1 MEDLIRKISIK
12 NQKEGFLLRS
22 PAEINEIEK
31 FEKKIGFKHPKDFLN
46 FYQICNGFECTDDIF
61 NFLSLS
67 DIIEDNTNFKNNWFY
82 FSEYMIYSDMWG
94 LRKTKSGEFEIFN
107 GSYPS
112 FTLSHSLVEFLER
125 FLKGNVFE
133 NEGLY
138 DWFEEIKKS
147 S

>member
-82 FSEYMIYSDMWG
+82 FSEYMIYSDM
-94 LRKTKSGEFEIFN
+94 
-107 GSYPS
+107 
-112 FTLSHSLVEFLER
+112 
-125 FLKGNVFE
+125 
-133 NEGLY
+133 
-138 DWFEEIKKS
+138 
-147 S
+147 